1 MMTIKRCHLFLH
13 TLTLKKY
20 STFNYFNLIDPKS
33 LKNGG
38 QKRRMVINLCL
49 GIYIAQAEDEEF
61 SVVDAV

>member
-38 QKRRMVINLCL
+38 QKLVEIKL
-49 GIYIAQAEDEEF
+49 GDKMGTKI
-61 SVVDAV
+61 